1 MLEFL
6 HIEVKIVEQTEP
18 LFRYTTANRWV
29 GSLWMACALAVPS
42 VAWAQG
48 SEIVLYSFT
57 GGADGGNPQS
67 PVIRDSAGSLYG
79 TTRVGG
85 ASNQGVVYRLDA
97 TGHETALYSFTGGA
111 DGAHPYAGLILDSA
125 GNLYGTTY
133 RGGPANA
140 GVVYKVDV
148 AGYETVLY
156 AFTGGADGGNPYAG
170 VIRDS
175 TGNLYGTT
183 LYGGAA
189 NAGVVYELEAAG
201 HETVLYPFTGG
212 ADGGNPYAGV
222 IRDSAGNLYGT
233 THSGGINPFGTGDL
247 GVVYKVD
254 ATGHETVLY
263 SCPGGADDGC
273 RYPVA
278 GVIHDSHGNLYG
290 TTAEGGTGCL
300 YGCGVVFKLDA
311 SGNETPL
318 YSFTGGPDG
327 AYPLGGVILDAAG
340 NLYGT
345 TSHGVTTKN
354 GAVYKLDGAG
364 QSAVLYSFTGGADGG
379 QPYSGLIRDSDGN
392 LYGTTLYGGTNNAG
406 VVFEIPATSTM
417 VQ

>member
-1 MLEFL
+1 
-6 HIEVKIVEQTEP
+6 VEQTEP
-18 LFRYTTANRWV
+18 LFRYTTVNRWV
-29 GSLWMACALAVPS
+29 GCLWMACALAVPS
-42 VAWAQG
+42 VTRAQG

-57 GGADGGNPQS
+57 GGVDGGNPQS
-67 PVIRDSAGSLYG
+67 PLIRDSAGNLYG

-85 ASNQGVVYRLDA
+85 ASNQGVVYKLDA
-97 TGHETALYSFTGGA
+97 TGHEMVLYSFTGGA

-148 AGYETVLY
+148 AGFETVLY
-156 AFTGGADGGNPYAG
+156 AFTGSADGGNPYAG

-175 TGNLYGTT
+175 DGNLYGTT

-189 NAGVVYELEAAG
+189 NAGVVYELDATG

-233 THSGGINPFGTGDL
+233 AHNGGINPFGTGGL

-290 TTAEGGTGCL
+290 TTAEGGPGCL
-300 YGCGVVFKLDA
+300 YGCGVVFKLNLTTCQALA
-311 SGNETPL
+311 SQTC
-318 YSFTGGPDG
+318 
-327 AYPLGGVILDAAG
+327 
-340 NLYGT
+340 
-345 TSHGVTTKN
+345 
-354 GAVYKLDGAG
+354 
-364 QSAVLYSFTGGADGG
+364 
-379 QPYSGLIRDSDGN
+379 
-392 LYGTTLYGGTNNAG
+392 
-406 VVFEIPATSTM
+406 
-417 VQ
+417 

>member
-1 MLEFL
+1 
-6 HIEVKIVEQTEP
+6 VEQTEP
-18 LFRYTTANRWV
+18 LFRYTTVNRWV
-29 GSLWMACALAVPS
+29 GCLWMACALAVPS
-42 VAWAQG
+42 VTRAQG

-57 GGADGGNPQS
+57 GGVDGGNPQS
-67 PVIRDSAGSLYG
+67 PLIRDSAGNLYG

-85 ASNQGVVYRLDA
+85 ASNQGVVYKLDA
-97 TGHETALYSFTGGA
+97 TGHEMVLYSFTGGA

-148 AGYETVLY
+148 AGFETVLY
-156 AFTGGADGGNPYAG
+156 AFTG
-170 VIRDS
+170 S
-175 TGNLYGTT
+175 
-183 LYGGAA
+183 
-189 NAGVVYELEAAG
+189 
-201 HETVLYPFTGG
+201 

-233 THSGGINPFGTGDL
+233 AHNGGINPFGTGGL

-290 TTAEGGTGCL
+290 TTAEGGPGCL
-300 YGCGVVFKLDA
+300 YGCGVVFKLNLTTCQALA
-311 SGNETPL
+311 SQTC
-318 YSFTGGPDG
+318 
-327 AYPLGGVILDAAG
+327 
-340 NLYGT
+340 
-345 TSHGVTTKN
+345 
-354 GAVYKLDGAG
+354 
-364 QSAVLYSFTGGADGG
+364 
-379 QPYSGLIRDSDGN
+379 
-392 LYGTTLYGGTNNAG
+392 
-406 VVFEIPATSTM
+406 
-417 VQ
+417 